1 MLTDQT
7 QVTEPTLA
15 EAAPTWVTQN
25 AAHLQTVKKIHE
37 NISAFCIG
45 SVIKKLSTENQ
56 ALARQELVQL
66 AQLIDTMRKR
76 YELNLTP

>member
-1 MLTDQT
+1 MPTDQT

-25 AAHLQTVKKIHE
+25 STHLQTVKKIHE
-37 NISAFCIG
+37 NISAFCI
-45 SVIKKLSTENQ
+45 SPVIKKLSTENQ